1 MGFFVY
7 NMNIVASNAQKC
19 RFKNNMNK
27 LEEKKLLSKIA
38 RLYYQEDIN
47 QQAISDKLS
56 ISRTKVSRYLTKA
69 KKEKII
75 EVKINSPWEKFE
87 ELENE
92 IESRFGIKEC
102 LVVPTFSQ
110 IDETFRQI
118 AISLGNLLER
128 ILKDGDNLGI
138 GWGVTLRTVSDY
150 LETNKKIDIKVIPLL
165 GGLGKVGTGVHTNS
179 VAKTIADKFGGVS
192 YVIHSPAV
200 LDSRETKEIIT
211 NDSNVREII
220 EMSDGIDT
228 AILGMSDIGADS
240 TMIKT
245 GNFKIQDFKYL
256 EGLGAVGDI
265 NLIFINESG
274 DPVLTEIDE
283 RIVRAPIDKIKKI
296 NNVIGIAFGSKKIK
310 IITGALKGKII
321 NILITD
327 EETAEKLI
335 KE

>member
-1 MGFFVY
+1 MD
-7 NMNIVASNAQKC
+7 
-19 RFKNNMNK
+19 R

-47 QQAISDKLS
+47 QQAISDKLG

-69 KKEKII
+69 KKEKIV

-87 ELENE
+87 ELENK
-92 IESRFGIKEC
+92 IEMKFGIKEC
-102 LVVPTFSQ
+102 LVVPTFLQ
-110 IDETFRQI
+110 IDEIFKQM
-118 AISLGNLLER
+118 AVSLVNLLER
-128 ILKDGDNLGI
+128 ILKDGDSLGI

-150 LETNKKIDIKVIPLL
+150 METNKKIDIKVVPLL

-200 LDSRETKEIIT
+200 LDSREAKEIIT
-211 NDSNVREII
+211 NDSNVKEII

-228 AILGMSDIGADS
+228 AILGMSDIGTDS

-245 GNFKIQDFKYL
+245 GNFKVGDFKYL
-256 EGLGAVGDI
+256 ESLGVVGDV
-265 NLIFINESG
+265 NLIFINKYG
-274 DPVLTEIDE
+274 DPVRTETDE
-283 RIVRAPIDKIKKI
+283 RIVRVPLDKIKKI
-296 NNVIGIAFGSKKIK
+296 NNVIGIAFGPKKIK

-335 KE
+335 K

>member
-1 MGFFVY
+1 M
-7 NMNIVASNAQKC
+7 
-19 RFKNNMNK
+19 
-27 LEEKKLLSKIA
+27 
-38 RLYYQEDIN
+38 
-47 QQAISDKLS
+47 
-56 ISRTKVSRYLTKA
+56 
-69 KKEKII
+69 
-75 EVKINSPWEKFE
+75 
-87 ELENE
+87 
-92 IESRFGIKEC
+92 
-102 LVVPTFSQ
+102 VVPTFSQ

-274 DPVLTEIDE
+274 DPVPTEIDE

>member
-1 MGFFVY
+1 ME
-7 NMNIVASNAQKC
+7 I
-19 RFKNNMNK
+19 
-27 LEEKKLLSKIA
+27 
-38 RLYYQEDIN
+38 
-47 QQAISDKLS
+47 IS
-56 ISRTKVSRYLTKA
+56 
-69 KKEKII
+69 
-75 EVKINSPWEKFE
+75 
-87 ELENE
+87 
-92 IESRFGIKEC
+92 
-102 LVVPTFSQ
+102 
-110 IDETFRQI
+110 
-118 AISLGNLLER
+118 
-128 ILKDGDNLGI
+128 GI

-150 LETNKKIDIKVIPLL
+150 LETNKKINIKVVPLL

-256 EGLGAVGDI
+256 ESLGAVGDI

-274 DPVLTEIDE
+274 DPVPTEIDE
-283 RIVRAPIDKIKKI
+283 RIVRAPLDKIKKI